1 MDPYLVADNLP
12 LSIIFSP
19 SYNPNLQ
26 IARISFCYNLYLYKI
41 KILSPNTHLHLESI
55 HINVLTLYPG
65 LCMPK
70 TFNRIQYV
78 DSEQLSN
85 FSNPNIH

>member
-26 IARISFCYNLYLYKI
+26 IARISFCVIISISIKLRYYLPTPIYI
-41 KILSPNTHLHLESI
+41 
-55 HINVLTLYPG
+55 
-65 LCMPK
+65 
-70 TFNRIQYV
+70 
-78 DSEQLSN
+78 
-85 FSNPNIH
+85 